1 MKFSLQFACF
11 SLLVLAASCSRDV
24 LADEPVV
31 DDAAAGA
38 ANPFFAGF
46 NAPIA
51 YGAVEAAHLTEY
63 AEVVLADAEATRQAI
78 REIAQPDFESVIP
91 SFDAMVSELSKAG
104 NNTYMLYWVSPDAGT
119 RDAGLAA
126 YKRIQEWQVDL
137 YSDRDVFEKILAVSG
152 SDGLDDSQRK
162 LVDDLLKSMRHTGV
176 DLEPEE
182 LARFKALNKELE
194 DLSTQYSM
202 NMNGDTSLLRIDEA
216 GAKGLPEL
224 FKSRFATDDG
234 HYEIP
239 VISANRGPVL
249 RTAADPETR
258 RAFMTLYANRAAE
271 ENLPILDE
279 LVAKRHE
286 LAALMGHASY
296 ADYALELN
304 MARTPDNVWNFLN
317 DLTARTEAKAVADV
331 ERLREFRAEAEG
343 INTDVPLQPWDT
355 GYYGDLLKRVEY
367 GVDSE
372 KVREY
377 LPMADALEGM
387 MALYQELFDL
397 EFRKV
402 DLPSVW
408 HESVEMYD
416 VVADGRVTGRF
427 YLDLYPREGKESHMY
442 GVPLT
447 PGRLAPE
454 GREIPTAMLL
464 GNFTPPTDDLP
475 SLITHAELRT
485 LFHEFGHATQHMF
498 TEVEEG
504 GASGLNLV
512 EWDAVELASQFNE
525 YWMEHKPFLKKMTA
539 HVESGEPLDDLAGL
553 AHHPLD
559 DRCAGELVGDG
570 AGALAAPA
578 SRVMTAGPRTVGLRE
593 LVAAAADF
601 GISHP
606 PGQPLAAIVL
616 GAANLVPIGALAF
629 RVAII
634 CALLGARYGEDFIGP
649 IPEL

>member
-1 MKFSLQFACF
+1 MPGALQ
-11 SLLVLAASCSRDV
+11 VRQQ
-24 LADEPVV
+24 
-31 DDAAAGA
+31 
-38 ANPFFAGF
+38 FFLE
-46 NAPIA
+46 
-51 YGAVEAAHLTEY
+51 VET
-63 AEVVLADAEATRQAI
+63 T
-78 REIAQPDFESVIP
+78 
-91 SFDAMVSELSKAG
+91 
-104 NNTYMLYWVSPDAGT
+104 
-119 RDAGLAA
+119 
-126 YKRIQEWQVDL
+126 
-137 YSDRDVFEKILAVSG
+137 
-152 SDGLDDSQRK
+152 
-162 LVDDLLKSMRHTGV
+162 
-176 DLEPEE
+176 
-182 LARFKALNKELE
+182 
-194 DLSTQYSM
+194 
-202 NMNGDTSLLRIDEA
+202 
-216 GAKGLPEL
+216 
-224 FKSRFATDDG
+224 
-234 HYEIP
+234 

-286 LAALMGHASY
+286 LAVLMGHASY

-397 EFRKV
+397 EIRKV
-402 DLPSVW
+402 DLPWVW

-485 LFHEFGHATQHMF
+485 LFHEFGHGLHHML
-498 TEVEEG
+498 TRVHYS
-504 GASGLNLV
+504 AVSGINGV
-512 EWDAVELASQFNE
+512 AWDAVELPSQF
-525 YWMEHKPFLKKMTA
+525 MENWCWEREALDLIAGHYRSGEKIPAELYARMMQAKNFQSAMQMVRQLEFALFDFRLHHEFDPATGARVHDVLEEVRRQVSVVQPPAFNRFENGFTHIFSGGYAAGYYSYKWA
-539 HVESGEPLDDLAGL
+539 EVLSADAFSAFEESGIFDRETGNRFLSSILEQGGSREPMELFVEFRGREPSIDALLRHSGL
-553 AHHPLD
+553 A
-559 DRCAGELVGDG
+559 A
-570 AGALAAPA
+570 
-578 SRVMTAGPRTVGLRE
+578 
-593 LVAAAADF
+593 
-601 GISHP
+601 
-606 PGQPLAAIVL
+606 
-616 GAANLVPIGALAF
+616 
-629 RVAII
+629 
-634 CALLGARYGEDFIGP
+634 
-649 IPEL
+649 